1 MATGSTAQADRLGAA
16 EADRNALQGNRGR
29 TDPASMRRANMGLI
43 LRHLRDR
50 GGRSRARLAA
60 ETGLSKATM
69 STLIADLVERGLV
82 VEGQPD
88 RPGAVGRPGLTVSL
102 DGRRVCGLGLEI
114 NVDYLSLTA
123 VDLSGSAIREST
135 RPIDAA
141 NLPAA
146 EVIARAADLLV
157 EGLTSLRTA
166 GVNCVAITVAAP
178 GFTDSGAGVV
188 RLASNLGWRDVP
200 LVDDLKALLGQ
211 GIPPISAQPDA
222 KLGAVAELA
231 QLAGSGIRDLLYI
244 SGDVGVGGGVISAGQ
259 ILRGAQG
266 SAGEIGH
273 MPLDPAG
280 RQCACGRRGC
290 WETMVGLAAFLR
302 LAADQSDAVHNPG
315 MPLDDRLREL
325 RRRALA
331 GDERTLSA
339 LATIAE
345 GLGAGV
351 SILVDVLDPGLVVLG
366 GYFAWFEEQ
375 LIAPV
380 ADLVV
385 SRRLNTDA
393 DVCRVVGS
401 SLGLTSAAR
410 GGAHYSIDR
419 VFQDPSVVAP

>member
-1 MATGSTAQADRLGAA
+1 MATRSTADP
-16 EADRNALQGNRGR
+16 QGTGGR

-43 LRHLRDR
+43 LRHLRDE

-69 STLIADLVERGLV
+69 STLIADLVDRGLV

-88 RPGAVGRPGLTVSL
+88 RAGAVGRPGLTVSL
-102 DGRRVCGLGLEI
+102 DGRNVCGLGVEI

-141 NLPAA
+141 HLPVQ
-146 EVIARAADLLV
+146 EVIARVADLLT
-157 EGLTSLRTA
+157 EALASLRAA
-166 GVNCVAITVAAP
+166 GVTCVAITVAAP
-178 GFTDSGAGVV
+178 GFTDSATGVV
-188 RLASNLGWRDVP
+188 RLASNLGWRDVA
-200 LVDDLKALLGQ
+200 LVDSLRTILGQ
-211 GIPPISAQPDA
+211 GVPPISAQHDA
-222 KLGAVAELA
+222 NLGAVAERALV
-231 QLAGSGIRDLLYI
+231 GSEIRDLLYI
-244 SGDVGVGGGVISAGQ
+244 SGDVGVGGGIISAGQ

-302 LAADQSDAVHNPG
+302 LAADEADAVHNPSV
-315 MPLDDRLREL
+315 PLDERLREL
-325 RRRALA
+325 RRRADA
-331 GDERTLSA
+331 GDARTLSA
-339 LATIAE
+339 LATVAE
-345 GLGAGV
+345 GLGRGV
-351 SILVDVLDPGLVVLG
+351 SILVDVLNPALVVLG

-375 LIAPV
+375 LVVPV

-385 SRRLNTDA
+385 ERRLNAAA

-410 GGAHYSIDR
+410 GGAHYSLDR